1 MSSFRLLLQVQKTIM
16 IKNKTIKGVLLVA
29 LGASSYG
36 MLATFVK
43 MAYQEGYTTAE
54 VSGSQF
60 SLGLLA
66 VLFLN
71 ILQKTKK
78 KNNDIQIAKHQI
90 PKLILAGTSMGFTS
104 IFYYLSVK
112 YVPVSIGIVLL
123 MQTVWMGVLLEMLL
137 DKKLP
142 SLLKIF
148 SVALT
153 LVGTI
158 LATNL
163 LHNELSLDWRGF
175 FWGIL
180 AAAAFTATMFSAN
193 KVASE
198 ISSLQRS
205 LFMLIG
211 GTLIVILFGLIT
223 QSTAFN
229 YTIFLKWGIVLSLF
243 GTVIPPLLLNT
254 GFPLTGIGLGSI
266 VSALELPV
274 SVTMAYFLLAEE
286 VNLVQ
291 WFGILLIITAIVLMN
306 IRFKTS
312 NKQIQEV

>member
-1 MSSFRLLLQVQKTIM
+1 M
-16 IKNKTIKGVLLVA
+16 IKNKTLKGVLLVG

-66 VLFLN
+66 VLLLN
-71 ILQKTKK
+71 IFRKVK
-78 KNNDIQIAKHQI
+78 KNNDEIKISKHHISQ
-90 PKLILAGTSMGFTS
+90 LILAGTSMGFTS
-104 IFYYLSVK
+104 VFYYLSVK

-123 MQTVWMGVLLEMLL
+123 MQTVWMGVLLEMFL
-137 DKKLP
+137 DKKIP
-142 SLLKIF
+142 SSQKIA
-148 SVALT
+148 SVILT
-153 LVGTI
+153 LIGTA

-163 LHNELSLDWRGF
+163 LHNSLTLDWRGF

-193 KVASE
+193 KVATE
-198 ISSLQRS
+198 IPSIQRS

-211 GTLIVILFGLIT
+211 GTLIVIAFALIT
-223 QSTAFN
+223 QNTAFN
-229 YTIFLKWGIVLSLF
+229 FSIFMKWGIILALF
-243 GTVIPPLLLNT
+243 GTIIPPLLLNT
-254 GFPLTGIGLGSI
+254 GFLLTGIGLGSI

-274 SVTMAYFLLAEE
+274 SVTMAYFLLAEK
-286 VNLVQ
+286 VNLEQ
-291 WFGILLIITAIVLMN
+291 WFGIFLIITAIVLMN
-306 IRFKTS
+306 IRLK
-312 NKQIQEV
+312 K